1 MRLIVDIPDADRSMT
16 FVLEDGSSV
25 DDAEDVVSH
34 ISRHFKNLQVNY
46 KVEDASWDGTMLT
59 SSSDHI
65 AGLDHFECLKQNRT
79 SKAGKNKS

>member
-1 MRLIVDIPDADRSMT
+1 MKLLVAIPDADRKMT

-25 DDAEDVVSH
+25 DDVEDVVSH

-79 SKAGKNKS
+79 SKVGRT